1 MKCRFVEVASLLLL
15 TAGCVGLSRVGAQ
28 SAVLASTTSAA
39 AQVRSGA
46 EIFHECLNCH
56 SKQDGIQRA
65 PRIDG
70 LPAWYVEQ
78 QLNKF
83 KQGIRGGDPENKSE
97 ALMASIFQGT
107 PLLKNDAEF
116 NVVAEYV
123 ASLTPL
129 SHPKVV
135 RGNAALGKLAYPS
148 CVPCHGDRAQG
159 NPALKAP
166 PLDVQEDGYLLQWL
180 QLIKNGDRGNHADD
194 IEAKLMRAAIGGVEV
209 TNFPHI
215 VRYIADELART
226 NATISPPVKPA
237 QP

>member
-1 MKCRFVEVASLLLL
+1 M
-15 TAGCVGLSRVGAQ
+15 GLSRVGAQ
-28 SAVLASTTSAA
+28 SAQQTSATSTA
-39 AQVRSGA
+39 AAPRSGA
-46 EIFHECLNCH
+46 EIFHECLKCH
-56 SKQDGIQRA
+56 SKVDVVQRA
-65 PRIDG
+65 PRIEG

-83 KQGIRGGDPENKSE
+83 QKGIRGGDPENKSE
-97 ALMASIFQGT
+97 VLMASIFQGT
-107 PLLKNDAEF
+107 PLLKNETEF
-116 NVVAEYV
+116 KVVAEYV

-135 RGNAALGKLAYPS
+135 RGNAALGKLAYQS

-159 NPALKAP
+159 NPVLKAP

-180 QLIKNGDRGNHADD
+180 QLINNGDRGSHPDD
-194 IEAKLMRAAIGGVEV
+194 VETKLMRAAIGGVES

-215 VRYIADELART
+215 VRYLADELART
-226 NATISPPVKPA
+226 NATTAPPVKPA

>member
-1 MKCRFVEVASLLLL
+1 MKRRFLEIASLLIL
-15 TAGCVGLSRVGAQ
+15 TVGCVGLSRVGAQ
-28 SAVLASTTSAA
+28 SAPQTSA

-46 EIFHECLNCH
+46 ELFHLCLNCH

-65 PRIDG
+65 PRIEG

-83 KQGIRGGDPENKSE
+83 KKGIRGGDPENISE
-97 ALMASIFQGT
+97 ALMGSTFQGT
-107 PLLKNDAEF
+107 PLLKIDAEIK
-116 NVVAEYV
+116 VVAEHI

-129 SHPKVV
+129 SQAKAPW
-135 RGNAALGKLAYPS
+135 GNPVLGKPAYQS

-166 PLDVQEDGYLLQWL
+166 PLDVQEAGYLLQWL
-180 QLIKNGDRGNHADD
+180 RQIKDGDRGKHPDD
-194 IEAKLMRAAIGGVEV
+194 IEAKLMRAAIGGVEA

-215 VRYIADELART
+215 VRYIADELSRT
-226 NATISPPVKPA
+226 NATTSLPVKPA